1 MKNLTKIIFLLFL
14 SFLMSCSEDFRGGNR
29 VNPETQ
35 SEEAVGIMP
44 TPFSTRLNSS
54 LLISGE
60 KCRGTETTGSFG
72 NGDICQARQYLV
84 VIDTLNTCETNS
96 CTNDAITPIVA
107 DLIDTNAGDVGSAIY
122 EIRARSVTTSE
133 QEDILETVLV
143 KSDSMGN
150 GQVFSRFP

>member
-14 SFLMSCSEDFRGGNR
+14 TFLMSCSEDFRGGNR

-44 TPFSTRLNSS
+44 TRFSTRLNSS

-60 KCRGTETTGSFG
+60 KCRGTETTGTFG
-72 NGDICQARQYLV
+72 NGERCQARQYLV
-84 VIDTLNTCETNS
+84 VIDTINTCEANN
-96 CTNDAITPIVA
+96 CTNDIVSPIVA
-107 DLIDTNAGDVGSAIY
+107 DLINTNAGPIGSAVF

-133 QEDILETVLV
+133 QENILETVLV